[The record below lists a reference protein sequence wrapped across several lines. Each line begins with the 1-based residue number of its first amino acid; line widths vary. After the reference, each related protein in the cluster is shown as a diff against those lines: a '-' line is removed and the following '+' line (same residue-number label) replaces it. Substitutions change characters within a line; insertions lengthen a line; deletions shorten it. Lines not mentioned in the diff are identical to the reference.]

1 MTGPEFETRYWSV
14 VSCSAITGQG
24 VREGFD
30 WLVSHTFTGMQE
42 MKNKSSSVS

>member
-24 VREGFD
+24 VREGF
-30 WLVSHTFTGMQE
+30 GMQE

>member
-1 MTGPEFETRYWSV
+1 MTGPEFETRYRSV